1 MYTTAGIYSAI
12 QASFDEY
19 DEKCREAARLRT
31 DEKYIEAS
39 IEFENAAELAMNN
52 VDEWHCRRNRDE
64 CIELEK
70 RKAVQVE

>member
-1 MYTTAGIYSAI
+1 MCTTAGINSAI
-12 QASFDEY
+12 QASFDDY
-19 DEKCREAARLRT
+19 DDMCREAARLRT
-31 DEKYIEAS
+31 DEKYLESSVA
-39 IEFENAAELAMNN
+39 FENAAELAMNN